1 MFFILLLILSLF
13 LELRLASIFSS
24 IPEDLELYMS
34 EAFLIFLPLLLFIL
48 YFGIFKWMLW
58 KSKKQQNL

>member
-1 MFFILLLILSLF
+1 MF
-13 LELRLASIFSS
+13 LELRLATLFPS

-34 EAFLIFLPLLLFIL
+34 EAFLIILPLLLFIL

-58 KSKKQQNL
+58 KSKKQQAL